1 MISGQKLRAFR
12 ERRRIAPSVVAR
24 ELKLSRSAVSDME
37 RRSVSIRKAQD
48 YVNAVLRIEAAGKR
62 AAVVE
67 FKVAMS
73 VPMSGWYT
81 GWYTGLASELVDLI
95 GDES

>member
-12 ERRRIAPSVVAR
+12 ERRRIAPAVVAR

-67 FKVAMS
+67 FKIAVS
-73 VPMSGWYT
+73 VPMS